1 MDCNIL
7 HELGEWAALGFY
19 EGLELPHPRAYGLA
33 FRRLYENQPVR
44 VPDDRL
50 LIPCE
55 PFFEARNMDSHGEWT
70 GSSFICNFN
79 HNSGL
84 DTRPAIAEEKKKRFP
99 QHAAFIDTLLA
110 DLRPRLPHFGGYTHS
125 NPDIRRVVSE
135 GVDAME
141 AELDRELAA
150 VQAQADEATALH
162 LLLALKD
169 YTTGVRCYYQRTLA
183 ALRAARDLATGA
195 RHDDLTTIVTAFEG
209 CFLCPSQTFV
219 QGLLAV
225 NLTWMLDGCDSIGR
239 VDQALGDLF
248 ERDIEAGT
256 LDLRLARRLI
266 DELWRN
272 FERFNGWNL
281 QIGGR
286 RADGSDGCNA
296 LTREFVLACGRNRF
310 RRPNV
315 AFRVTRDTPDNLLS
329 EALKALA
336 EGSGR
341 PALYND
347 DLYIETLLSL
357 DLGLTPADATEIG
370 FGGCTETMIAGLS
383 NCGSLEGTIN
393 LAKALEL
400 ALHNGVDPN
409 TGNQAGPAT
418 GRFEDL
424 GDFKAFMEAVK
435 AQIRDQTTR
444 FANSANTAL
453 QRRFREGDPKLYRT
467 FFTRDCVRN
476 HRSFEAGGARY
487 NWSVVTYQGI
497 ANLIDGVAA
506 VKHCVFER
514 GEVAKEAL
522 LPALKA
528 DFAGYEQVLG
538 PLQAAPK
545 FGNDDPS
552 VDRVGAA
559 IMDFAC
565 RELLGHRTVRGG
577 RFLPSCIVFA
587 TYAQAGEAV
596 GATPDGR
603 RAGTPL
609 NDSVGAVAG
618 RDTHGPTALLNSVSA
633 LPMHLAAGTPVLNLR
648 FQKETLQRA
657 DGRRAVGALIRAFF
671 GRGGMQIQLS
681 VISRA
686 DMLAAQATP
695 EQHRDLL
702 VRIGGYSEYFT
713 RLSPALQNSVIA
725 RTEYQA

>member
-1 MDCNIL
+1 
-7 HELGEWAALGFY
+7 
-19 EGLELPHPRAYGLA
+19 
-33 FRRLYENQPVR
+33 
-44 VPDDRL
+44 
-50 LIPCE
+50 
-55 PFFEARNMDSHGEWT
+55 
-70 GSSFICNFN
+70 
-79 HNSGL
+79 
-84 DTRPAIAEEKKKRFP
+84 
-99 QHAAFIDTLLA
+99 
-110 DLRPRLPHFGGYTHS
+110 
-125 NPDIRRVVSE
+125 
-135 GVDAME
+135 
-141 AELDRELAA
+141 
-150 VQAQADEATALH
+150 
-162 LLLALKD
+162 
-169 YTTGVRCYYQRTLA
+169 VRCYYERAVA
-183 ALRAARDLATGA
+183 ALHAATAAATGS
-195 RHDDLTTIVTAFEG
+195 RREELTAVTAAFAN
-209 CFLCPSQTFV
+209 CFMVPSQTFL

-239 VDQALGDLF
+239 VDQALGALY
-248 ERDIEAGT
+248 EQDIEAGT
-256 LDLRLARRLI
+256 LDIRFARRLI

-315 AFRVTRDTPDNLLS
+315 AFRITSDTPDNLLI
-329 EALKALA
+329 ETLKALA

-347 DLYIETLLSL
+347 DLYIKTLLGL

-383 NCGSLEGTIN
+383 NCGSLEGTIS

-400 ALHNGVDPN
+400 ALHNGVDPA
-409 TGNQAGPAT
+409 TGAQAGPAT
-418 GRFEDL
+418 GRFA
-424 GDFKAFMEAVK
+424 DFATFAAFMTAVK
-435 AQIRDQTTR
+435 TQIRDQTTR
-444 FANSANTAL
+444 FATAANAAL

-497 ANLIDGVAA
+497 ANLIDGLAA
-506 VKHCVFER
+506 VNHCVFTR
-514 GEVAKEAL
+514 ADVAKEAL
-522 LPALKA
+522 IPALAA
-528 DFAGYEQVLG
+528 DFAGFAPVLG
-538 PLQAAPK
+538 PLKAAPK
-545 FGNDDPS
+545 FGNDDPT
-552 VDRVGAA
+552 VDAIGAE

-565 RELLGHRTVRGG
+565 RELLSQRQVRGG

-587 TYAQAGEAV
+587 TYADAGITV

-648 FQKETLQRA
+648 FQKGTLRRD
-657 DGRRAVGALIRAFF
+657 DGLAAVAALIRTFF
-671 GRGGMQIQLS
+671 ARGGMQIQLS
-681 VISRA
+681 AISREE
-686 DMLAAQATP
+686 MLAAQAAP
-695 EQHRDLL
+695 EQYRDLL

-713 RLSPALQNSVIA
+713 RLSRALQDSVIA
-725 RTEYQA
+725 RTEYQV